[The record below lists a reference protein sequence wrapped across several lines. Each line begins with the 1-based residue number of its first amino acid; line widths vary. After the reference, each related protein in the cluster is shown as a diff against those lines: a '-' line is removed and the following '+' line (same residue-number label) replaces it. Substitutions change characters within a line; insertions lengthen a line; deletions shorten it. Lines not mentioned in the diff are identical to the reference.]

1 MNKAILKEDINLQTS
16 DKFNKAADIDNAN
29 YRVFLSDHDI
39 ERTIRIY
46 KSVVKL
52 SNEAV
57 AAVTAGQSKDF
68 SLITDKM
75 RPLLSYISDNNVK
88 LSKFF
93 DEDNPTSSEIVKK
106 DPNIK
111 SSVMTLKQNLKTIQ
125 SVREAIGAVPF
136 SPAFLA
142 SEELTDAFIDFK
154 LDLAWNYESDV
165 AIILNLDDVRLIDYL
180 VKRGQKRFILAGGGL
195 ETSLCKS
202 VEVSGGALFKIKDH
216 TSLKEQGGTPAFPG
230 RPMQRFVIFDVGPQP
245 LTEEEL
251 QKIIVGVNH
260 DRSEQWGRFNTINRA
275 DTTRVLNNLKN
286 MALYEQTSIFH
297 NKFEGKA
304 AVIVCPGPSL
314 AKNVELLKKIEGKA
328 IIICVLHALK
338 DLQQRG
344 INPDIV
350 VHIDPADLKL
360 KKSIN
365 GGNDI
370 SFWDQWITNN
380 KIEDVDHFVVSNYS
394 KPDIFDV
401 PAKNVLWMSSGL
413 PISHLL
419 PIDVFDYERI
429 GGSVSHSCFD
439 LAIELGC
446 SAIALIGQDLAF
458 SKDGSHYTSHA
469 ELEFSDE
476 EQERIKRV
484 VYGND
489 VEVKGWY
496 GEKVTSN
503 NTFISFAKAYEFF
516 AKMLNERSVKLFNCT
531 EGGIFIEGYEHCK
544 FEDFI
549 NKEINFKDKQSVSEQ
564 LLKITKNSNE
574 KNKKVANFKKFITEN
589 RTLTR
594 EIDKLLKILISI
606 AEKKFHSDDDLRKF
620 DKLQNKMIKKMGKN
634 YFYSLGLQR
643 DIHILQ
649 AGLKA
654 DPSVAGQLGYHL
666 DFLKVAKDLNSRFNR
681 NFIDQY
687 TLLKSE

>member
-1 MNKAILKEDINLQTS
+1 MLFQT
-16 DKFNKAADIDNAN
+16 
-29 YRVFLSDHDI
+29 
-39 ERTIRIY
+39 
-46 KSVVKL
+46 
-52 SNEAV
+52 
-57 AAVTAGQSKDF
+57 
-68 SLITDKM
+68 
-75 RPLLSYISDNNVK
+75 
-88 LSKFF
+88 
-93 DEDNPTSSEIVKK
+93 
-106 DPNIK
+106 
-111 SSVMTLKQNLKTIQ
+111 
-125 SVREAIGAVPF
+125 
-136 SPAFLA
+136 
-142 SEELTDAFIDFK
+142 
-154 LDLAWNYESDV
+154 
-165 AIILNLDDVRLIDYL
+165 
-180 VKRGQKRFILAGGGL
+180 
-195 ETSLCKS
+195 
-202 VEVSGGALFKIKDH
+202 
-216 TSLKEQGGTPAFPG
+216 TP
-230 RPMQRFVIFDVGPQP
+230 
-245 LTEEEL
+245 
-251 QKIIVGVNH
+251 
-260 DRSEQWGRFNTINRA
+260 
-275 DTTRVLNNLKN
+275 
-286 MALYEQTSIFH
+286 
-297 NKFEGKA
+297 
-304 AVIVCPGPSL
+304 
-314 AKNVELLKKIEGKA
+314 
-328 IIICVLHALK
+328 
-338 DLQQRG
+338 
-344 INPDIV
+344 
-350 VHIDPADLKL
+350 
-360 KKSIN
+360 
-365 GGNDI
+365 
-370 SFWDQWITNN
+370 
-380 KIEDVDHFVVSNYS
+380 

-413 PISHLL
+413 PISDLL

-531 EGGIFIEGYEHCK
+531 EEGGIFIEGYEHCK

-564 LLKITKNSNE
+564 LLKITRIRMK
-574 KNKKVANFKKFITEN
+574 KIIKVANFKKFITEN

-649 AGLKA
+649 AGLQA